1 MKEGPVISLF
11 DITVTR
17 NDMYRSWVFPEGY
30 PDERPARIDNWPAED
45 REMYCGGP
53 YVRRP

>member
-30 PDERPARIDNWPAED
+30 PDERPARIDNWSAED

-53 YVRRP
+53 YVIK

>member
-1 MKEGPVISLF
+1 MNERPVTNLF

-17 NDMYRSWVFPEGY
+17 NDMYRAAVFPGLY
-30 PDERPARIDNWPAED
+30 PEEKPMRVGNWHAED

-53 YVRRP
+53 YVR